1 MLPSA
6 HKTCYLLCVVES
18 IGLKVKKPMILE
30 VDNKGT
36 INLSHNWNV
45 GGCTCHDSVHQ
56 NFLRELEE
64 EQVLTLKWIS
74 TNENSADL
82 FTKNLPGP
90 AFLKHIAV
98 YCGVDEYNDSQREGV
113 AG

>member
-1 MLPSA
+1 
-6 HKTCYLLCVVES
+6 
-18 IGLKVKKPMILE
+18 MILE
-30 VDNKGT
+30 VDNKGA
-36 INLSHNWNV
+36 IDLSHNWSV
-45 GGCTCHDSVHQ
+45 GGRTRHDSVRQ

-98 YCGVDEYNDSQREGV
+98 YCSVDEYNNSQREGV
-113 AG
+113 GG